1 MYMAVS
7 MYICGDREHGVH
19 HVPGLALSL
28 LVNLAIRAWAA
39 VLRRASGDHT
49 WAGIMDYSVLR
60 VYVLSMFPT
69 PMCMTYFS
77 QCQAPWASFLEEAVD
92 VRTKDEADRY

>member
-1 MYMAVS
+1 MRVYMAVS

-39 VLRRASGDHT
+39 VLRRASVDHT
-49 WAGIMDYSVLR
+49 WAVLR

-69 PMCMTYFS
+69 PMCMTYLS
-77 QCQAPWASFLEEAVD
+77 QYQAPWASFLEEAVD
-92 VRTKDEADRY
+92 VPHAFSWR